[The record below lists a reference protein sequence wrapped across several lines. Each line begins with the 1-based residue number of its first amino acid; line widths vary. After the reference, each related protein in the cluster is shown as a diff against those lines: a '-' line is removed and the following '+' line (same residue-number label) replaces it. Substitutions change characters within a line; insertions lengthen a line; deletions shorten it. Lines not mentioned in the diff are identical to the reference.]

1 MMCHPN
7 QEFWAPF
14 CQAIG
19 KEEWIDDP
27 RYATMESREQN
38 CEELVALLEEVIGS
52 RTWPEWEKVFR
63 DHDLIVSGNQTIAEI
78 LQDEQAIAN
87 NFYTDIEHPVTGE
100 ARLFNS
106 PVQFTDTPAEIRWV
120 APQLGAHT
128 EEVLL
133 EYGYT
138 WEDIEKLKEQG
149 AIS

>member
-14 CQAIG
+14 CKAIG

-27 RYATMESREQN
+27 RYATMESRERN
-38 CEELVALLEEVIGS
+38 CEELVTLLEEVMAS
-52 RTWPEWEKVFR
+52 RTWPEWEKEFR
-63 DHDLIVSGNQTIAEI
+63 DNDLIVSENQTIAEI

-87 NFYTDIEHPVTGE
+87 NFYTDIEHPVADK

-106 PVQFTDTPAEIRWV
+106 PVQFTDTPAKIRWA

-133 EYGYT
+133 EHGYS

-149 AIS
+149 AIP